1 MHLRPLVPESY
12 SVDQFSATPS
22 GVLIIL
28 SKVVQ
33 FQYKNSKIV
42 QNRSLT
48 FIDHQ
53 KLVIANFFVILFHEM

>member
-1 MHLRPLVPESY
+1 MDLRPLAPESY
-12 SVDQFSATPS
+12 SVDQFSTTS
-22 GVLIIL
+22 GGCFDFL

-33 FQYKNSKIV
+33 FQYKKQQIV

-48 FIDHQ
+48 IIDHQ